1 MVIGEKGKE
10 PYMKLCTYYI
20 QVQDTKNTDLDLDG

>member
-10 PYMKLCTYYI
+10 PYMKLCT
-20 QVQDTKNTDLDLDG
+20 